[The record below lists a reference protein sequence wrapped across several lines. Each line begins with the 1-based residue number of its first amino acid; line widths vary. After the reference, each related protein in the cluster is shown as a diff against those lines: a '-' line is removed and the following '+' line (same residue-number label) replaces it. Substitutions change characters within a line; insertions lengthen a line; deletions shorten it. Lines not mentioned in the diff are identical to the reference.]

1 MSADSKQ
8 PASTQQDPSRK
19 AIVVRAV
26 PIPARVQRAISQAIR
41 DSILRATA
49 KTKERGRSV
58 LFISPRDDL
67 GLQGAGVVVQFAGRI
82 VDA

>member
-8 PASTQQDPSRK
+8 PASTQQAPSPK

-49 KTKERGRSV
+49 KTKE
-58 LFISPRDDL
+58 
-67 GLQGAGVVVQFAGRI
+67 
-82 VDA
+82 